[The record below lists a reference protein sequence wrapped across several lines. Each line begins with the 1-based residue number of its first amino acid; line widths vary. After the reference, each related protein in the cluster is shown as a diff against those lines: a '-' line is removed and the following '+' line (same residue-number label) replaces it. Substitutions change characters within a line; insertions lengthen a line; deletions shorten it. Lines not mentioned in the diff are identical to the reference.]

1 VEEEDVMPW
10 RRPPG
15 SSAADWRAIVRVAL
29 VVLAGLLLAVALLGG
44 CAAPQV
50 ECPLGT
56 MPLQGVETRSASG
69 SGSAS
74 VSVPTA
80 SGSGSGGYQTTGSA
94 TVRCGAICG
103 ARCLRA
109 SDDGRSRTIE
119 CYDCSTTTSKPVP
132 AAPPTGG
139 HAP

>member
-1 VEEEDVMPW
+1 VSPW
-10 RRPPG
+10 RRPARP
-15 SSAADWRAIVRVAL
+15 SVADWRAIVRVAL
-29 VVLAGLLLAVALLGG
+29 VILAGLLLAVALLGG

-69 SGSAS
+69 SGSAN

-103 ARCLRA
+103 SRCLRA

-119 CYDCSTTTSKPVP
+119 CYDCTATTKPAP
-132 AAPPTGG
+132 AAPPQGG